1 MIKDGKALLVK
12 GYGLANVE
20 NDVTVSSDTVHR
32 HVAPVCSTYRTR
44 SKHARLD
51 AQGRPRLSRL
61 RRGSG
66 NNGAINSHCSSVN
79 SFCRFF
85 ITEAQQCIRLNRKYL
100 I

>member
-51 AQGRPRLSRL
+51 AQVEAEPTYEHAL
-61 RRGSG
+61 RKRD
-66 NNGAINSHCSSVN
+66 
-79 SFCRFF
+79 
-85 ITEAQQCIRLNRKYL
+85 
-100 I
+100 